1 VKGTTRSSLDRVRP
15 VPGRK
20 DTRNW
25 CRGKVGVKHVLLIRP
40 NDPKWQYPRRERTC
54 GPAKYLSGH
63 PWLCPEQEYCVECG
77 KITKHGLDKACTNR
91 P

>member
-15 VPGRK
+15 TPARK
-20 DTRNW
+20 DTRSW

-40 NDPKWQYPRRERTC
+40 NDPKWQYQIRTC
-54 GPAKYLSGH
+54 GPAKWLPGH
-63 PWLCPEQEYCVECG
+63 RWLCAEQEYCVECG
-77 KITKHGLDKACTNR
+77 KITKHSLDKVCTNR